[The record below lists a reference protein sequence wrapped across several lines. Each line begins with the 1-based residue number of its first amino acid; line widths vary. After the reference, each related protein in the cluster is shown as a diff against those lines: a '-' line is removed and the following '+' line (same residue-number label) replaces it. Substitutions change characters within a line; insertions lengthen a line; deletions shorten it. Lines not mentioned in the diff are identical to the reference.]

1 MLKRVFVAQSGIS
14 VRGFRAG
21 LFFVVL
27 LVSGVAGFALWDE
40 LRAFSKLDTL
50 LAESFER
57 ARLISLIRVDTALLI
72 GAVRD
77 HISADSDEERRSADE
92 AMEVIFRELQMST
105 ERISKD
111 LPKSEAALWERLN
124 AASKKLVR
132 RVDKTV
138 KYSNRREYKLAIEHL
153 EDETKPLSFE
163 LDELAGQLVRQNAEE
178 TKALT
183 RQLENARIRSTVV
196 SSTTL
201 GVAVIIALL
210 VTVQVS
216 RLLRRQ
222 QDTIVAQLNELNARN
237 AELDAFASRV
247 AHDLVAPLAP
257 LKGFLTLARRQTKE
271 NEIKELLAQAEA
283 GTARMSE
290 LVDALLK
297 FCRAG
302 KPGDRAQGE
311 LDTAVST
318 ILLEA
323 AQAAAASN
331 VALERELEPRVR
343 VACAPQLLQSI
354 AQNILSN
361 AVKYSA
367 GRVGAKV
374 TVKVKRDKTDGIL
387 EVIDNGLGMSA
398 DTQAQLFKPFFR
410 APESKALPGHGLGLA
425 TTKRLVEAHG
435 GTLVVKS
442 RLGAGTQMT
451 VRLPLADTRPPQREP
466 GVVAAS
472 ALERERT

>member
-1 MLKRVFVAQSGIS
+1 MAVAQSGIS

-21 LFFVVL
+21 LFFVVI

-40 LRAFSKLDTL
+40 LRTFSKLDQL
-50 LAESFER
+50 LADSFER

-92 AMEVIFRELQMST
+92 AMEVIFKELQSST
-105 ERISKD
+105 DRISRD
-111 LPKSEAALWERLN
+111 LPKSEAALWARLN
-124 AASKKLVR
+124 NASQKLVR

-138 KYSNRREYKLAIEHL
+138 KYSRSREYRLAIEHL

-183 RQLENARIRSTVV
+183 RALENARFRSTAV
-196 SSTTL
+196 SSTAL

-216 RLLRRQ
+216 RLLHRQ
-222 QDTIVAQLNELNARN
+222 QDVIVAQLNELNTRN

-257 LKGFLTLARRQTKE
+257 LKGYLTLARRQSSQT
-271 NEIKELLAQAEA
+271 EIKELLNQAEA

-302 KPGDRAQGE
+302 KPTDRLQGE

-318 ILLEA
+318 ILLEVS
-323 AQAAAASN
+323 QAAALSQ
-331 VALERELEPRVR
+331 VALERKLEPRLR
-343 VACAPQLLQSI
+343 VNCAPQLLQSI

-367 GRVGAKV
+367 GRPEAKV
-374 TVKVKRDKTDGIL
+374 VVRAWRDKGDAVL
-387 EVIDNGLGMSA
+387 EVTDNGPGMSA
-398 DTQAQLFKPFFR
+398 ETLSQMFKPFFR
-410 APESKALPGHGLGLA
+410 APDSKGLPGHGLGMA

-442 RLGAGTQMT
+442 QPGAGTQMT
-451 VRLPLADTRPPQREP
+451 VRMPLSESRSGSHHP
-466 GVVAAS
+466 
-472 ALERERT
+472 LEAV